1 MRQSRSVKPGEPTMN
16 PYTVI
21 VETTENRFA
30 FEFEARRF
38 AREESKWENTKH
50 VRDIDIIGDFVPTK

>member
-1 MRQSRSVKPGEPTMN
+1 MH

-21 VETTENRFA
+21 VETRDGETSETPFS

-38 AREESKWENTKH
+38 AREESKWENTKR
-50 VRDIDIIGDFVPTK
+50 VRCPELNIDIIGDFA

>member
-1 MRQSRSVKPGEPTMN
+1 MN